1 MIYWHE
7 HTWEEIKNLLDKIE
21 AVILPI
27 GSCEQ
32 HSLHLPLG
40 MDTYSSIVLSEKIA
54 EALNGKVLVLPPIW
68 YGVSPHHMNFPGT
81 ITLSSE
87 TLISLV
93 FDIAKSLKHHGVKKL
108 IIINGHGGN
117 TAPLTLALRK
127 IREEIGLETVLVN
140 PWELI
145 RDVIMETLESSVW
158 GHACEFETSEA
169 LVIIPDKVRINKIKK
184 PELKEQKA
192 PYMALWEKT
201 KVVWPWNTDELTST
215 GSIGDPTKA
224 SREKGEKLFNA
235 MLERTLEFI
244 TKFLE
249 K

>member
-1 MIYWHE
+1 
-7 HTWEEIKNLLDKIE
+7 
-21 AVILPI
+21 
-27 GSCEQ
+27 
-32 HSLHLPLG
+32 
-40 MDTYSSIVLSEKIA
+40 
-54 EALNGKVLVLPPIW
+54 
-68 YGVSPHHMNFPGT
+68 MNFPGT